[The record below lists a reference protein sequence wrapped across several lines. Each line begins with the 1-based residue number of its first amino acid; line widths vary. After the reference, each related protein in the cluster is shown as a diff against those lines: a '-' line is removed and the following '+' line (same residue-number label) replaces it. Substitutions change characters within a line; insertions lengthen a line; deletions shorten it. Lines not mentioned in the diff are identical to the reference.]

1 MSKVQVA
8 FSNLYMEALTK
19 LEGNVQ
25 SKVNQA
31 VLKLMSNPDLPGL
44 NREKIHQAKDPSIQ
58 SIRVNDTY
66 RIILSSQ
73 DQGRVFLLLWVD
85 HHDDAYAWA
94 ASHKCKI
101 NPATGTIQI
110 YQAEIESATES
121 LATLHPAEQPSLF
134 EALKDRQLLK
144 LGVPEEL
151 LSLVR
156 KVSSETELDAIQNK
170 LPADAYESLFFYAAG
185 QDYEEVLAD
194 KSQTELNSSEQTYD
208 TDDFTAALARLQ
220 NKATIFVPESEAE
233 LNAMM
238 NASLDKW
245 RVFLHPS
252 QRNLVEGNKNG
263 PVRVL
268 GGAGTGKTV
277 VAMHRAQWLASRL
290 TDNQKILFTTFTKNL
305 AQDIAQ
311 NLKSICHEEYAQ
323 IEVINLDKWVS
334 QFLRKQGYDYQLA
347 LDSEQL
353 KKLWDQAYSEKP
365 TQLDFK
371 LAFFQDE
378 WSQVVQSQGLK
389 TLDEYKRASRIGRG
403 TKLSREQKADVW
415 RVFEEYRALLNKHRL
430 KEVDD
435 AYRDATQYIQA
446 NKLQLN
452 YRSIIVDEAQDMGMA
467 AFTLLRSMVEEQ
479 ENDLFIVGDAHQRI
493 YGRKVVLS
501 KAGISI
507 RGRSKKLKINYRT
520 TDEIRQYAVS
530 LLHGITVDDLDGS
543 TDNNQ
548 LYKSLTHGPQP
559 NIEHFSTQDEQIRY
573 ITKLLEQSV
582 IERGNNCIVART
594 NHEVA
599 RLIEGLE
606 KQGISCF
613 EIKTTDSNAPLD
625 SVKVATFH
633 RVKGLEFD
641 RVILAS
647 INKGLVPLD
656 AATHNMSDDA
666 ACEDAHNQE
675 IALLYVALTRAKKEA
690 YILSYGES
698 SEFLR
703 EI

>member
-8 FSNLYMEALTK
+8 FSNLYMEALNQ

-66 RIILSSQ
+66 RIILSAQ

-101 NPATGTIQI
+101 NPNTGTIQI
-110 YQAEIESATES
+110 YQAEIEES
-121 LATLHPAEQPSLF
+121 TFAVPQPEAAKASLF
-134 EALKDRQLLK
+134 LELKDRQLLK

-151 LSLVR
+151 LVLVR
-156 KVSSETELDAIQNK
+156 GVTNDGELDAIQTK
-170 LPADAYESLFFYAAG
+170 IPVDAYESLFFYIAG
-185 QDYEEVLAD
+185 QTYEDILAD
-194 KSQTELNSSEQTYD
+194 KAQSELSTSDQSFD
-208 TDDFTAALARLQ
+208 TDDFSAALSRLQ
-220 NKATIFVPESEAE
+220 NRASIFVPESESA
-233 LNAMM
+233 LNAVM
-238 NASLDKW
+238 NASLEKW

-252 QRNLVEGNKNG
+252 QRTLVEGIKNG

-277 VAMHRAQWLASRL
+277 AAMHRAQWLASRIS
-290 TDNQKILFTTFTKNL
+290 TSNKILFTTFTKNL

-311 NLKSICHEEYAQ
+311 NLKSICHEEYDK
-323 IEVINLDKWVS
+323 IEVINLDRWVS
-334 QFLRKQGYDYQLA
+334 QFLRKHGYDYQLA
-347 LDSEQL
+347 LDNEQL

-365 TQLDFK
+365 SQLDFK
-371 LAFFQDE
+371 LSFFREE
-378 WSQVVQSQGLK
+378 WSQVVQAQGISS
-389 TLDEYKRASRIGRG
+389 LDEYKRASRIGRG

-415 RVFEEYRALLNKHRL
+415 RVFEEYRTLLNKYRL

-435 AYRDATQYIQA
+435 AYRDATQFIKT
-446 NKLQLN
+446 NSIVLN
-452 YRSIIVDEAQDMGMA
+452 FSSIIVDEAQDMGMA
-467 AFTLLRSMVEEQ
+467 AFSLLRTMVPEQ

-501 KAGISI
+501 KAGINI

-530 LLHGITVDDLDGS
+530 LLHGVTVDDLDGS

-548 LYKSLTHGPQP
+548 LYKSLTHGPKP
-559 NIEHFSTQDEQIRY
+559 IHEHFLTLEDQVKY
-573 ITKLLEQSV
+573 ISLLLKDDSLEK
-582 IERGNNCIVART
+582 GNNCVVARA
-594 NHEVA
+594 NSEVA

-613 EIKTTDSNAPLD
+613 EIKTSDHNAPAD
-625 SVKVATFH
+625 AVKVATFH

-647 INKGLVPLD
+647 INKGLVPLE
-656 AATHNMSDDA
+656 AATTNLGDDSA
-666 ACEDAHNQE
+666 YEDAQNQE
-675 IALLYVALTRAKKEA
+675 RALLYVALTRAKKEA
-690 YILSYGES
+690 YILSYGEA
-698 SEFLR
+698 SEFLDD
-703 EI
+703 I